1 MSTISPSKNIEN
13 KHNVHRQKGCMKKV
27 CESVREHTMKKIN
40 FKKKKNEVIDKRA
53 AGIIFENKY
62 EKFENKYLRDKK
74 YSKIRNGCHH
84 INEYRGV
91 LQISYVI

>member
-1 MSTISPSKNIEN
+1 MSTILPSKNIEN

-53 AGIIFENKY
+53 AGII
-62 EKFENKYLRDKK
+62 
-74 YSKIRNGCHH
+74 
-84 INEYRGV
+84 
-91 LQISYVI
+91 